1 MEFEL
6 MIPFGVVIIIFATII
21 CRKYIFI
28 KKSDEDII
36 TCDEGEDNFKIN
48 KNYSEDIARI
58 NIVDYKENNS
68 EDTMEDL
75 VRERDYDDYSR
86 SMEESIIKTSARYYE
101 EKKEKEEEERKL
113 KEKEHEK
120 EVLQQSEKENMRLV
134 DEVRRRS
141 LNEVIAEA
149 ELKAKRRKKMD
160 EKKKTR
166 KMTEHHMER

>member
-101 EKKEKEEEERKL
+101 EKKEKE
-113 KEKEHEK
+113 
-120 EVLQQSEKENMRLV
+120 VLQQSEKGNMRLV

-160 EKKKTR
+160 EIKKTR

>member
-1 MEFEL
+1 MVL
-6 MIPFGVVIIIFATII
+6 
-21 CRKYIFI
+21 
-28 KKSDEDII
+28 
-36 TCDEGEDNFKIN
+36 
-48 KNYSEDIARI
+48 
-58 NIVDYKENNS
+58 
-68 EDTMEDL
+68 
-75 VRERDYDDYSR
+75 
-86 SMEESIIKTSARYYE
+86 ESIIKTSARYYE

-120 EVLQQSEKENMRLV
+120 EVLQQSEKGNMRLV

-160 EKKKTR
+160 EIKKTR

>member
-101 EKKEKEEEERKL
+101 EKKEKEETSARIRVTTDGKHIIQTGSIIVTPDGKHETVVSDCGGVIITASG
-113 KEKEHEK
+113 EHI
-120 EVLQQSEKENMRLV
+120 L
-134 DEVRRRS
+134 
-141 LNEVIAEA
+141 AP
-149 ELKAKRRKKMD
+149 
-160 EKKKTR
+160 
-166 KMTEHHMER
+166 

>member
-36 TCDEGEDNFKIN
+36 ICDEGEDNFKIN

-58 NIVDYKENNS
+58 TIVDYKENNS

-101 EKKEKEEEERKL
+101 EKKEK
-113 KEKEHEK
+113 
-120 EVLQQSEKENMRLV
+120 
-134 DEVRRRS
+134 
-141 LNEVIAEA
+141 
-149 ELKAKRRKKMD
+149 
-160 EKKKTR
+160 
-166 KMTEHHMER
+166 

>member
-36 TCDEGEDNFKIN
+36 TCDEG
-48 KNYSEDIARI
+48 
-58 NIVDYKENNS
+58 

-120 EVLQQSEKENMRLV
+120 EVLQQSEKGNMRLV

-160 EKKKTR
+160 EIKKTR

>member
-101 EKKEKEEEERKL
+101 EKKEKEEENYRQAKMQAQIQMD
-113 KEKEHEK
+113 
-120 EVLQQSEKENMRLV
+120 LQKDLV
-134 DEVRRRS
+134 KQVVD
-141 LNEVIAEA
+141 A
-149 ELKAKRRKKMD
+149 MD
-160 EKKKTR
+160 ERNKKK
-166 KMTEHHMER
+166 KGFFGKIFGGK

>member
-101 EKKEKEEEERKL
+101 EKKEKEEEENREERK
-113 KEKEHEK
+113 
-120 EVLQQSEKENMRLV
+120 KEN
-134 DEVRRRS
+134 
-141 LNEVIAEA
+141 
-149 ELKAKRRKKMD
+149 
-160 EKKKTR
+160 
-166 KMTEHHMER
+166 

>member
-21 CRKYIFI
+21 CRKYIF

-75 VRERDYDDYSR
+75 VR
-86 SMEESIIKTSARYYE
+86 
-101 EKKEKEEEERKL
+101 
-113 KEKEHEK
+113 
-120 EVLQQSEKENMRLV
+120 
-134 DEVRRRS
+134 RRS

-160 EKKKTR
+160 EIKKTR

>member
-86 SMEESIIKTSARYYE
+86 SMEESIIKTSARYCE

-120 EVLQQSEKENMRLV
+120 EVL
-134 DEVRRRS
+134 
-141 LNEVIAEA
+141 
-149 ELKAKRRKKMD
+149 
-160 EKKKTR
+160 
-166 KMTEHHMER
+166 

>member
-120 EVLQQSEKENMRLV
+120 ENNSPSTDTGDAAGAGSHRLSRRGDTHPHGEPESERLYRG
-134 DEVRRRS
+134 DGHAGYRG
-141 LNEVIAEA
+141 
-149 ELKAKRRKKMD
+149 
-160 EKKKTR
+160 
-166 KMTEHHMER
+166 MEI